1 MRRNSLVAGI
11 VSIVVIVIA
20 VVWFTRYSGSSSPA
34 AEVSFINGMQPIMA
48 QVQNPA
54 GADLADWRTKRAAMI
69 CQTITGLQVTDWIGT
84 VDKIDSTITGGAVL
98 SIAIL
103 PNVDFGT
110 APNALNN
117 LDNNTLISQDSP
129 LYHTVSALQVGQ
141 KVRFSGQ
148 LFSSPADCIQ
158 EASVTDAGS
167 MQNPLFITRFI
178 SITPLPH
185 TDS

>member
-1 MRRNSLVAGI
+1 MRQRSLVAGI
-11 VSIVVIVIA
+11 IVIAAIVIA
-20 VVWFTRYSGSSSPA
+20 VIFFTRYSGSSSPA

-48 QVQNPA
+48 QVNNPA
-54 GADLADWRTKRAAMI
+54 GADLADWRQKRAAMI

-98 SIAIL
+98 SIAVL

-110 APNALNN
+110 APNALSN
-117 LDNNTLISQDSP
+117 LGSNTLISPDSP
-129 LYHTVSALQVGQ
+129 LYHTIGALQVGQ

-148 LFSSPADCIQ
+148 LFSSPDDCIQ
-158 EASVTDAGS
+158 EASVTIGGS
-167 MQNPLFITRFI
+167 MQNPLFVTRFI

-185 TDS
+185 SDS

>member
-1 MRRNSLVAGI
+1 MRRNSLIAGI
-11 VSIVVIVIA
+11 ASVAVILIA
-20 VVWFTRYSGSSSPA
+20 VVWFTRTSGSSSPA
-34 AEVSFINGMQPIMA
+34 AEVSFINGMTPIMA

-54 GADLADWRTKRAAMI
+54 GADLTDWRSKRAAMI

-98 SIAIL
+98 SIAVL

-117 LDNNTLISQDSP
+117 LGNNTLISQDSP
-129 LYHTVSALQVGQ
+129 LYQTVSGLQVGQ

-148 LFSSPADCIQ
+148 LFSSPSDCIQ

-178 SITPLPH
+178 SIKPLPH
-185 TDS
+185 SDS